1 MKKLILLVVSF
12 LDYQILKKLGEGT
25 FSEVFQAKSLKTG
38 ELVAIKLMKE
48 YYKEESEINKLREI
62 KALRKLSLHKNII
75 NLIEVIL

>member
-1 MKKLILLVVSF
+1 MKKFILLVVSF